1 MSALHPIIVHFAV
14 ALLMIGALMY
24 WLTLFRPLAFL
35 KDLVGH
41 VNGLGSV
48 AGIFALWTGWQ
59 LGETGYY
66 AGDDFESHRFLAFA
80 VVIISV
86 IATMSRFLW
95 VQYNSP
101 GLRFLLQL
109 LFTVQGV
116 LIVATGSKGGELTHG
131 VKPWIKKPEVTSSEG
146 LGDAVMVNFA
156 IYEGLI
162 QPVLRTKCVMC
173 HQENNKN
180 GGLSLINF
188 ESLMEG
194 GSSGPVIEPGD
205 VYQSLLFERITLSK
219 ASAKYMPPTG
229 WPLNYDEINL
239 IAHWI
244 ASGAQ
249 KETTLLDFPLT
260 DSRLISYVEE
270 VYGIKN
276 GFQSKIERQDGPVW
290 TEEVEKLMGKYPQ
303 YLQPISANTNW
314 LNLKID
320 SFYSAEL
327 LEEVSMVTASIA
339 WVDAGN
345 SKLTLEDFALL
356 GPLPN
361 LVRLSLDG
369 NEWNDQSVAQLSN
382 YPSIEFLNLYA
393 NPVGEESIRVLLAA
407 GTQLKKIIIG
417 ATLVEEEKKSGIIQ
431 NYPGIE
437 II

>member
-24 WLTLFRPLAFL
+24 WLTLLRPLAFL

-80 VVIISV
+80 VVIVGVISTLGCFFV
-86 IATMSRFLW
+86 RNKSKL
-95 VQYNSP
+95 VGYV
-101 GLRFLLQL
+101 LQL

-270 VYGIKN
+270 VYGVKN
-276 GFQSKIERQDGPVW
+276 GFLLR
-290 TEEVEKLMGKYPQ
+290 KYPAN
-303 YLQPISANTNW
+303 LQRIAANTNW
-314 LNLKID
+314 LNFNID
-320 SFYSAEL
+320 SFYTVEL
-327 LEEVSMVTASIA
+327 LAEVSTITASIA